1 MKDSNTITYRFSND
15 GANKKRP
22 HGRMGPFL
30 NNRNTIWE
38 ESIVRYLCI
47 AINAILFEQRWHQG
61 RRDAT
66 ASTGAQGR
74 RNHARFLNSYFVY
87 AASQAMR
94 RTSEREMPKSANSRL
109 LRAPNSFIVVLYTRR
124 FAWRSAASANAVD
137 TVNIR
142 RSIKVALAAVSVK
155 YVMSC
160 PFGTAS

>member
-1 MKDSNTITYRFSND
+1 
-15 GANKKRP
+15 
-22 HGRMGPFL
+22 
-30 NNRNTIWE
+30 
-38 ESIVRYLCI
+38 
-47 AINAILFEQRWHQG
+47 
-61 RRDAT
+61 
-66 ASTGAQGR
+66 
-74 RNHARFLNSYFVY
+74 
-87 AASQAMR
+87 MR